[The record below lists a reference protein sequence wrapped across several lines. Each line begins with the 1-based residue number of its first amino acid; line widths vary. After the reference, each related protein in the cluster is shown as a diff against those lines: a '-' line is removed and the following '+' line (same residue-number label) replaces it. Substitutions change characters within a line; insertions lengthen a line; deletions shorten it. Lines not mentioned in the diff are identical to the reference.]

1 LAPIA
6 GLPAV
11 LGSGDGRVVLIA
23 SLFTYS
29 VGIEI
34 DKSLVE
40 KAEEIKSELGIDNAL
55 FHNKNFFQQDITG
68 HDIIFVNP
76 DVPMQRGIESKLLNE
91 MRGRLIVFGH
101 HFHPTLFLREKEF
114 WINENFAVIYKR

>member
-1 LAPIA
+1 M
-6 GLPAV
+6 
-11 LGSGDGRVVLIA
+11 
-23 SLFTYS
+23 
-29 VGIEI
+29 
-34 DKSLVE
+34 E